1 MSYRRE
7 PGSVIIKAV
16 DECALT
22 WAPYVEEALAKVRF
36 SCDNDSS
43 RVENGDKRCTRWV
56 ILDPDNITSNWEVF
70 HRPIKSLPNLKVGY
84 LR

>member
-1 MSYRRE
+1 
-7 PGSVIIKAV
+7 VIIKAV

-22 WAPYVEEALAKVRF
+22 WAPYVKEALAKVRF
-36 SCDNDSS
+36 SWDNDSS
-43 RVENGDKRCTRWV
+43 RVDNGGKQRTHWV
-56 ILDPDNITSNWEVF
+56 ICDPHDIIFTWEVF